1 MSFFATFCMLRTSN
15 IQRAKNNNGITMK
28 TKFLIILLSVCS
40 IGLLSGCK
48 FAMNMKPSK
57 TIITRT
63 YKVGHF
69 NAIDFAAIGNVE
81 FIQSK
86 DSTCSI
92 SIKGPQNYV
101 KQFEVGV
108 DNGILHVDH
117 NQKNHFYKVNIQI
130 RISAPMLTNIQSK
143 GVGDIHIANIQVK
156 SLEVLNKGVGNIN
169 IDSIIGN
176 SITINSNGV
185 GNINIKGK
193 VHVAS
198 LACNGVGDI
207 KAEELQSKIVD
218 ANCRGVGSI
227 TCFATDSMTASVKG
241 VGSIKYKGKPLFTDL
256 NSSGVGSI
264 KEK

>member
-1 MSFFATFCMLRTSN
+1 
-15 IQRAKNNNGITMK
+15 MK
-28 TKFLIILLSVCS
+28 TKFLIILLSICS
-40 IGLLSGCK
+40 IGLLSGCD
-48 FAMNMKPSK
+48 FNINMKPSK

-69 NAIDFAAIGNVE
+69 NAIDFGATGNVE

-86 DSTCSI
+86 DSSCSI

-101 KQFEVGV
+101 KQFEVNV
-108 DNGILHVDH
+108 ENGILYVNHD
-117 NQKNHFYKVNIQI
+117 QKSHFYKVKIQI
-130 RISAPMLTNIQSK
+130 KISAPILTNITSK
-143 GVGDIHIANIQVK
+143 GVGDIQIANIQVK
-156 SLEVLNKGVGNIN
+156 NLEVLNKGVGNIN
-169 IDSIIGN
+169 IDSITGN

-207 KAEELQSKIVD
+207 KAEDLQSKIVD

-227 TCFATDSMTASVKG
+227 TCFATDSMTATVKG
-241 VGSIKYKGKPLFTDL
+241 VGSIKYKGKPLFKDL

>member
-1 MSFFATFCMLRTSN
+1 
-15 IQRAKNNNGITMK
+15 MK
-28 TKFLIILLSVCS
+28 TKFLIILLSICS
-40 IGLLSGCK
+40 IGLLSGCD
-48 FAMNMKPSK
+48 FNINMKPSK

-69 NAIDFAAIGNVE
+69 NAIDFGATGNVE

-86 DSTCSI
+86 DSSCSI

-101 KQFEVGV
+101 KQFEVNV
-108 DNGILHVDH
+108 ENGILYVNHD
-117 NQKNHFYKVNIQI
+117 QKSHFYKVKIQI
-130 RISAPMLTNIQSK
+130 RISAPILTNITSK
-143 GVGDIHIANIQVK
+143 GVGDIQIANIQVK
-156 SLEVLNKGVGNIN
+156 NLEVLNKGVGNIN
-169 IDSIIGN
+169 IDSITGN

-227 TCFATDSMTASVKG
+227 TCFATDSMTATVKG
-241 VGSIKYKGKPLFTDL
+241 VGSIKYKGKPLFKDL